1 MIATIGFFD
10 GVHLGHCH
18 LINMLKKLARERSV
32 QSCVITFDR
41 HPRQVVQPEWCPDM
55 LTTPDE
61 KTQLLK
67 ATGIDRCEVLHFDR
81 EMASQS
87 ARDFMLH
94 TLKERLGVSI
104 LVTGYDNRFGHNRSE
119 GFEDYVRYGKEIGIE
134 VIKGEELTVGS
145 HNVSSSSIRRMLKE
159 GNIEDATRCL
169 GHEYQLTGTVVAGE
183 HIGRTIGF
191 PTANIRPNDSSK
203 LIPANGVYAVD
214 VWSESEED
222 YSKSEDVWSESEGI
236 TRRRAMLNIGTRPT
250 FDGKAT
256 TIEVHIPG
264 FEGNLYGKTLT
275 IAFIS
280 KIREEICFDS
290 PEALVEQLNKDL
302 DIIIKHNKY
311 EKDSL

>member
-10 GVHLGHCH
+10 GVHIGHCH
-18 LINMLKKLARERSV
+18 LINMLKKVARERCME
-32 QSCVITFDR
+32 SCVITFDR
-41 HPRQVVQPEWCPDM
+41 HPRQVVQPEWCPEM
-55 LTTPDE
+55 LTTLDE
-61 KTQLLK
+61 KTRLLK

-81 EMASQS
+81 EMAAQS

-104 LVTGYDNRFGHNRSE
+104 LATGYDNRFGHNRSE

-134 VIKGEELTVGS
+134 VIRGDELTDGS
-145 HNVSSSSIRRMLKE
+145 NNVSSSSIRRMLKE
-159 GNIEDATRCL
+159 GRIEDATRCL
-169 GHEYQLTGTVVAGE
+169 GREYTTTGTVVGGE

-191 PTANIRPNDSSK
+191 PTANIRPNDSTK

-214 VWSESEED
+214 VWSESEEG
-222 YSKSEDVWSESEGI
+222 YSKSEVI

-256 TIEVHIPG
+256 TIEVHIPH
-264 FEGNLYGKTLT
+264 FEGNLYGSTLT
-275 IAFIS
+275 IAFIR
-280 KIREEICFDS
+280 KIRDERKFDS

-302 DIIIKHNKY
+302 KHI
-311 EKDSL
+311 EQ

>member
-214 VWSESEED
+214 VWSESE
-222 YSKSEDVWSESEGI
+222 GI

-264 FEGNLYGKTLT
+264 FKGDLYGKTLT

>member
-18 LINMLKKLARERSV
+18 LINMLKKVARERSV

-55 LTTPDE
+55 LTTLDE

-145 HNVSSSSIRRMLKE
+145 TNVSSSSIRRMLKE

-169 GHEYQLTGTVVAGE
+169 GHEYQLTGTVGAGE

-222 YSKSEDVWSESEGI
+222 YSKSEVI

-264 FEGNLYGKTLT
+264 FKGDLYGKTLT

-302 DIIIKHNKY
+302 DIIIKHRGTEIQRFIK
-311 EKDSL
+311 